1 MVSEKELSEWK
12 VFWAGWLQSTT
23 LAVDQPVNVIMLTL
37 YLRMKIEIR
46 TLGIMNRPMMRIRR
60 RNCSMMSTIVSVST
74 CEGDDDDDGDDCDE
88 HHRVRFNLDDLCG
101 DICKSP
107 ESFCLLSNLLRSM

>member
-1 MVSEKELSEWK
+1 
-12 VFWAGWLQSTT
+12 
-23 LAVDQPVNVIMLTL
+23 
-37 YLRMKIEIR
+37 
-46 TLGIMNRPMMRIRR
+46 
-60 RNCSMMSTIVSVST
+60 MMSTIVSVST

-107 ESFCLLSNLLRSM
+107 ESFCLLSNLLRSMWFNWPRYLDVRYLGEVNRNLGKKQ